1 MGHSSFIMQVS
12 STFIVHIMS
21 LFVVIVCCCCM
32 LLFHCLFLVAA
43 QWKLIYIYFGQRRIV
58 AREAYTCADHGSSV
72 VSRAPMD
79 DRNRMNQSV
88 DWLAKDH
95 RNLWPFNIELDSWRR
110 RCGNRDDVQTKIGP
124 RAIPTVT
131 VLIGCSHSISR
142 SLRTTDLFRVNE
154 WGSFCRFMDESW
166 LRSWALRTNRPS
178 IYLILGIE
186 YRILMCVCC
195 CERRST
201 VLFLGIVNAS
211 MACGCCFIECTIL
224 LCCRFFPAQPH
235 VRLLPS

>member
-21 LFVVIVCCCCM
+21 LFVVFVCCCCM

-43 QWKLIYIYFGQRRIV
+43 QWKLIYIYI
-58 AREAYTCADHGSSV
+58 SV
-72 VSRAPMD
+72 ND
-79 DRNRMNQSV
+79 ELL
-88 DWLAKDH
+88 LAKRTLARITAAAWSAVHRWTIATAWINLSTDH